1 VATGIDDTEE
11 ERMTTNEGRSPNS
24 TALIQH
30 LVRFPEDLRD
40 IRRLQRRFRLTAM
53 EAARA
58 LDAVDL
64 ITTTEPGL
72 RVKPALEH

>member
-1 VATGIDDTEE
+1 
-11 ERMTTNEGRSPNS
+11 MTTNESSSPNRS
-24 TALIQH
+24 ALIQH

-58 LDAVDL
+58 LDAAFD
-64 ITTTEPGL
+64 TMREASAGQ
-72 RVKPALEH
+72 KPAVEH